1 MKLNKFW
8 ILLAVVAM
16 FFVSCEKQI
25 DTEFSIELR
34 SSVVSYTKGS
44 QFITVKADG
53 KWSLKLEFEEGVEPW
68 ARLNCEEGN
77 GTSYAVVL
85 SYDANESKERRTATI
100 IFTSGRRSYNCS
112 MVQTANAS
120 APMYMEL
127 PAFVPNDDYVFNT
140 HRMQFQGASFRNY
153 SYFYSMD
160 DKVSLWVAY
169 PLNRALIGSGSR
181 TDAWAQDPLL
191 PASCQAYIWNG
202 GYGSGYDRGH
212 QLPSADRLTPGAN
225 EQTFYATN
233 MTPQVGAGF
242 NQSIWADLETKV
254 RGFSGSTL
262 SDTLYVVTGCVV
274 EGSTRT
280 ARWNTTV
287 PTHHYKALLRYK
299 PGAKNTVDNSGYNAI
314 AMYME
319 NKSYSSKTFTKEYV
333 MSVRELEKLTGVDFF
348 VNLKDYVGQETYDKI
363 ETQDPLTLKAVW
375 GF

>member
-1 MKLNKFW
+1 MKLKKFW
-8 ILLAVVAM
+8 ILLAAVAM
-16 FFVSCEKQI
+16 FFVSCEKQT
-25 DTEFSIELR
+25 DSESSLELR
-34 SSVVSYTKGS
+34 NKVVSFTKGS
-44 QFITVKADG
+44 QFVTVKADG

-68 ARLNCEEGN
+68 AELNHDSGQ
-77 GTSYAVVL
+77 GDDYSVIL
-85 SYDANESKERRTATI
+85 SYKQNEGGDRRVLTLVL
-100 IFTSGRRSYNCS
+100 TSGKKLYECDL
-112 MVQTANAS
+112 VQTAYTT

-127 PAFVPNDDYVFNT
+127 PAFVPDDGHVFNT
-140 HRMQFQGASFRNY
+140 HRMQFNGRSFRNY
-153 SYFYSMD
+153 SYYYSID

-169 PLNRALIGSGSR
+169 PLNKALIGSGSR
-181 TDAWAQDPLL
+181 TDAWAPDPLL
-191 PASCQAYIWNG
+191 PEAYQAYIWTG
-202 GYGSGYDRGH
+202 GYGGYDRGH

-225 EQTFYATN
+225 EMTFYATN
-233 MTPQVGAGF
+233 MTPQVGRDF
-242 NQSIWADLETKV
+242 NQTIWADLESKV
-254 RGFSGSTL
+254 RGFSGASK

-287 PTHHYKALLRYK
+287 PTHHYKVLLRYK
-299 PGAKNTVDNSGYNAI
+299 PGANNTVDNSGYNAI

-319 NKSYSSKTFTKEYV
+319 NKSYDSQTFTKEYV